1 MPPRS
6 RKEELM
12 GEGKEYMY
20 AGRRNLAGNRKPIEY
35 AGREYLSGK
44 GRRGMKMIDMEYVYR
59 QIDFGRT
66 VKEIAEEMEVSVRTL
81 QRHHKKYQEEAR
93 RMAEAGGSLFSGI
106 GEDME

>member
-1 MPPRS
+1 MT
-6 RKEELM
+6 
-12 GEGKEYMY
+12 EY
-20 AGRRNLAGNRKPIEY
+20 RY

-44 GRRGMKMIDMEYVYR
+44 GRRGMKMIDMEQVYR
-59 QIDFGRT
+59 QVDNGRT
-66 VKEIAEEMEVSVRTL
+66 VKEVAEELGVSVRTL

>member
-1 MPPRS
+1 
-6 RKEELM
+6 M

>member
-1 MPPRS
+1 MT
-6 RKEELM
+6 
-12 GEGKEYMY
+12 EY
-20 AGRRNLAGNRKPIEY
+20 RY

-59 QIDFGRT
+59 EIDRGRT
-66 VKEIAEEMEVSVRTL
+66 VREIAEELSVSVKTL
-81 QRHHKKYQEEAR
+81 QRHHIKYQEEAR